1 MKVSIVIVNY
11 NVRDFL
17 EQCLHSVFRA
27 ADGIDSEVFV
37 VDNHSVDGSQ
47 AMVRNKFPQVNL
59 IENKENLGFS
69 RANNQALIRV
79 RGEYVLIL
87 NPDTVLE
94 EETIR
99 KCVLFMDSHPEAG
112 ALGVKMINGKGQFL
126 PESKRAL
133 PTPAV
138 AFYKMFG
145 LAKLFPNSQ
154 KFGKYHLT
162 YLDTDKIHAVEI
174 LSGAFM
180 FIRKEA
186 LDKAGIFDEDFF
198 MYGEDIDLSYRITK
212 EGYLNYYYPETTIIH
227 YKGES
232 TKKSSINYVLMFYK
246 AMLVFAGK
254 HYSKSN
260 VSLFSILIRLAV
272 YFRASLAAIKRW
284 GKIIFLPFVDFLIML
299 SGLVLLTLFWEH
311 LKFSGMYSYP
321 PVLTHFI
328 LPAYIL
334 VWMVALYI
342 AGAYNKTT
350 DIKSVLRGILT
361 GTVIILLVYSLLP
374 ESLRFSRAL
383 ILAGTLVSIT
393 STVISRIIADLFKI
407 SEFYLFRKPVNRIA
421 FIGSRVESKQV
432 ISLLNTRNHPF
443 EFLGNIYDDEDI
455 PGSDLLGKYEDLEE
469 ILVINRINEIIFS
482 SQDLSISQ
490 IIDCMN
496 KLNRK
501 KISFKI
507 LSADG
512 QSIVG
517 AEPGTRDVLKV
528 G

>member
-11 NVRDFL
+11 NVREFL
-17 EQCLHSVFRA
+17 EQCLRSVFIA
-27 ADGIDSEVFV
+27 IDDIESEIFV

-47 AMVRNKFPQVNL
+47 SMVRDKFPQVNL

-69 RANNQALIRV
+69 RANNQALRQV
-79 RGEYVLIL
+79 QGEYVLIL
-87 NPDTVLE
+87 NPDTLLE

-99 KCVLFMDSHPEAG
+99 KCIFFMDSHNEAG
-112 ALGVKMINGKGQFL
+112 ALGVKMINGKGKFL

-145 LAKLFPNSQ
+145 LAKIFPNSR

-162 YLDTDKIHAVEI
+162 YLDKDKIHAVEI

-186 LDKAGIFDEDFF
+186 LTKAGIFDEDFF

-212 EGYLNYYYPETTIIH
+212 EGYRNYYFPETTIIH

-246 AMLVFAGK
+246 AMLVFYGK
-254 HYSKSN
+254 HFSKN
-260 VSLFSILIRLAV
+260 NDSLFSLLIKLAV
-272 YFRASLAAIKRW
+272 YFRASMAAVKRW
-284 GKIIFLPFVDFLIML
+284 GKIIFLPVVDFLFMM
-299 SGLVLLTLFWEH
+299 SGLILLTLFWEH
-311 LKFSGMYSYP
+311 LKFSGEYSYP
-321 PVLTHFI
+321 PVLTNFI
-328 LPAYIL
+328 LPSYIL
-334 VWMVALYI
+334 VWMVALYV
-342 AGAYNKTT
+342 AGAYNKTS
-350 DIKSVLRGILT
+350 DFKSVLRGVLT
-361 GTVIILLVYSLLP
+361 GTIFILLVYSLLP

-383 ILAGTLVSIT
+383 ILTGTLVSMA
-393 STVISRIIADLFKI
+393 SAVLSRITADLFKI
-407 SEFYLFRKPVNRIA
+407 SEFYLFKKPVNRIA
-421 FIGSRVESKQV
+421 FIGSRAESKHL

-443 EFLGNIYDDEDI
+443 EFLGNIYDDEDVS
-455 PGSDLLGKYEDLEE
+455 GSDLLGKSEDLEE

-482 SQDLSISQ
+482 SHDLSISQ

>member
-11 NVRDFL
+11 NVRNFL
-17 EQCLHSVFRA
+17 EQCLRSVFRA
-27 ADGIDSEVFV
+27 IDGIAAEVFV
-37 VDNHSVDGSQ
+37 VDNHSLDGSQ
-47 AMVRNKFPQVNL
+47 AMVRDKFPQVIL

-69 RANNQALIRV
+69 RANNQALRMV
-79 RGEYVLIL
+79 QGEYVLVL
-87 NPDTVLE
+87 NPDTLLE

-99 KCVLFMDSHPEAG
+99 KCILFMDSQPEAG

-138 AFYKMFG
+138 AFFKMFG

-162 YLDTDKIHAVEI
+162 YLDKDKIHAVEI

-212 EGYLNYYYPETTIIH
+212 EGYRNYYYPETTIIH

-246 AMLVFAGK
+246 AMLVFYRK
-254 HYSKSN
+254 HFSKNN
-260 VSLFSILIRLAV
+260 VSLFSLLIKLAV

-284 GKIIFLPFVDFLIML
+284 VKIIFLPAADLIIML
-299 SGLVLLTLFWEH
+299 SGLILLTLFWEFV
-311 LKFSGMYSYP
+311 KFSGTYSYP
-321 PVLTHFI
+321 PLLTNYI
-328 LPAYIL
+328 LPSYVLI
-334 VWMVALYI
+334 WMTALFF
-342 AGAYNKTT
+342 AGAYKKTS
-350 DIKSVLRGILT
+350 DFKSVSRGILT
-361 GTVIILLVYSLLP
+361 GTIFILLGYSLLP

-383 ILAGTLVSIT
+383 ILAGTIVSMV
-393 STVISRIIADLFKI
+393 SASFSRMLAELFRV
-407 SEFYLFRKPVNRIA
+407 SEFYLLRKPLTRIA
-421 FIGSRVESKQV
+421 FVGSPAESYQV
-432 ISLLNTRNHPF
+432 ISLLNATNQHF
-443 EFLGNIYDDEDI
+443 EFLGNI
-455 PGSDLLGKYEDLEE
+455 SDKENLPDSVLLGKSEDLEE
-469 ILVINRINEIIFS
+469 IVGINKINEIIFS
-482 SQDLSISQ
+482 SRDLSMRQ

-496 KLNRK
+496 LLTRK
-501 KISFKI
+501 NISFKI

-517 AEPGTRDVLKV
+517 AEPGTRDILKV